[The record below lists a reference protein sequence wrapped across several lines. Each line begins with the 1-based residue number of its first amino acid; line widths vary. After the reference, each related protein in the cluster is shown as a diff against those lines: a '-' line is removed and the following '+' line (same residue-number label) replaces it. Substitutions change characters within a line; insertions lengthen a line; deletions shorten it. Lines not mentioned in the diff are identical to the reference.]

1 MQDNSHEERTSLL
14 SAVAG
19 TGHHHHEENHTTG
32 RKAPPSSLLMNEQQ
46 QQQPGTTTTATA
58 QESSDLAE
66 QAPTELNAYERGEAG
81 SVGQWKDSCSLPF
94 FFSIFLIAIPLLW
107 FLLVFQNVYMNPFNY
122 SPDFEWIYNQ
132 AQPVNM
138 SSTFQ
143 TAAIGR
149 MNRTEFSNEF
159 IEKNVLDHFPK
170 LLKKYGVAGAQ
181 LVLIDQAENPSVDDQ
196 DANSWRLR
204 ELAFGQRDI
213 YFQVNDT
220 VDNFTL
226 FQVAELGET
235 VTAFGIMKLLMDGR
249 INSIV
254 DSVNAYLKSFKI
266 LDLAGNLHNGTNIKE
281 LLQHTSGCRSL
292 DKVRQNIRVD
302 TSKVGAVSLS
312 RQSIGADYAVLQ
324 TLIEDVTGQNFT
336 KWINEN
342 ILNPLGMILSTYDT
356 NDISN
361 DRIFSSSYGSYFYAI
376 PEMGYSV
383 ISSFGL
389 YSRARE
395 YANLVIAGLNADK
408 SGNAVLDQRHTKSIF
423 DGDKYIDGFK
433 YTTATGYGVLVETLS
448 DGSLTA
454 FKTGLNVGWK
464 AQYGFNSVH
473 KQGYV
478 LFTNTEAAEPVL
490 DVFHCYWQYQMTGSN
505 ENNACVRV
513 ADRQMGDLIVSIIT
527 WIFAVALLIF
537 WAIMTA
543 VICHPKFPI
552 TCNFPF
558 LSGNWLDR
566 ATSFSVVSRFII
578 VVFIAIIYAALMI
591 FLHSDVFGLVRYS
604 VHYVIFAVR
613 YAPFYLPFSSLVFG
627 FYCMTCICIAVF
639 VYRSEEQN
647 SKKIKDYERIN
658 Y

>member
-1 MQDNSHEERTSLL
+1 
-14 SAVAG
+14 
-19 TGHHHHEENHTTG
+19 
-32 RKAPPSSLLMNEQQ
+32 
-46 QQQPGTTTTATA
+46 
-58 QESSDLAE
+58 
-66 QAPTELNAYERGEAG
+66 
-81 SVGQWKDSCSLPF
+81 
-94 FFSIFLIAIPLLW
+94 
-107 FLLVFQNVYMNPFNY
+107 
-122 SPDFEWIYNQ
+122 
-132 AQPVNM
+132 
-138 SSTFQ
+138 
-143 TAAIGR
+143 
-149 MNRTEFSNEF
+149 
-159 IEKNVLDHFPK
+159 
-170 LLKKYGVAGAQ
+170 
-181 LVLIDQAENPSVDDQ
+181 
-196 DANSWRLR
+196 
-204 ELAFGQRDI
+204 
-213 YFQVNDT
+213 
-220 VDNFTL
+220 
-226 FQVAELGET
+226 
-235 VTAFGIMKLLMDGR
+235 MKLLMDGR

-254 DSVNAYLKSFKI
+254 DSANFYLKSFKI
-266 LDLAGNLHNGTNIKE
+266 RDLNGNIHNDTNIKE
-281 LLQHTSGCRSL
+281 LLQHTSGMVNLNSYETFYGQPAFDDSRSL
-292 DKVRQNIRVD
+292 EKVRQNIRVD
-302 TSKVGAVSLS
+302 TSKVGTVSLS

-342 ILNPLGMILSTYDT
+342 VLNPIGMILSTYDT

-383 ISSFGL
+383 VSSFGL

-423 DGDKYIDGFK
+423 NGDKYIDGFK

-464 AQYGFNSVH
+464 AQYGFNTAH

-505 ENNACVRV
+505 ENNACIRV

-527 WIFAVALLIF
+527 WVFAVALFIF
-537 WAIMTA
+537 WAIMTS
-543 VICHPKFPI
+543 VISHSKFPI

-566 ATSFSVVSRFII
+566 ATSCSVVSRFII
-578 VVFIAIIYAALMI
+578 VVVIASIYTALMI

-604 VHYVIFAVR
+604 VHYVVFAVR

-627 FYCMTCICIAVF
+627 FYCMTFICIAVF
-639 VYRSEEQN
+639 VYRSEDQN